1 MSEMLVVLGSW
12 LIATVLHRT
21 TLFQKRFM
29 LSDAWS
35 TVVLA
40 VQTLTVEMA
49 RVL

>member
-1 MSEMLVVLGSW
+1 MSEMLAVSGSL

-21 TLFQKRFM
+21 MLFQKRFM

-35 TVVLA
+35 TVVL
-40 VQTLTVEMA
+40 VVRTLTVEMA